1 MRYNAM
7 RCDLAYHFSSFQVMF
22 RPSQKAKYLF
32 LWRIELVWG
41 VEPRVIGLFPEPE
54 FTTWWRVLGFPSP
67 SSQLIS
73 TTGPQAAATF
83 QGNSETRFEGFWSN
97 LSAISLGF
105 QWCSILTSPFPWPL
119 QLCTT
124 PTWMCIPDSKWSYAT
139 HIQPIYNP
147 YITYQYHPEYTTHIQ
162 LTSMNITQKITQVW
176 DPCEKTPTTYSTQNT
191 HPMWPPQVLSK
202 DPSYCEYMVNQ
213 VLTSDGKAED
223 KGVLKKQRLA
233 VDQLLR
239 NLCDVGNQQ
248 LRLYIY
254 MIYMVQ

>member
-1 MRYNAM
+1 
-7 RCDLAYHFSSFQVMF
+7 
-22 RPSQKAKYLF
+22 
-32 LWRIELVWG
+32 
-41 VEPRVIGLFPEPE
+41 
-54 FTTWWRVLGFPSP
+54 
-67 SSQLIS
+67 
-73 TTGPQAAATF
+73 
-83 QGNSETRFEGFWSN
+83 
-97 LSAISLGF
+97 
-105 QWCSILTSPFPWPL
+105 
-119 QLCTT
+119 
-124 PTWMCIPDSKWSYAT
+124 
-139 HIQPIYNP
+139 
-147 YITYQYHPEYTTHIQ
+147 
-162 LTSMNITQKITQVW
+162 MNITQKITQVW

-254 MIYMVQ
+254 DIHGTVDICVYIYTYDI